1 MLKDRLKELRR
12 REGITQ
18 TELARALQVSV
29 GAVGNWESGKRNP
42 DIHMLNRIADGF
54 HVSVDYLTGRISTPD
69 EYGEDRKIHPIP
81 RTYRVPLLG
90 DIACGDPILAAEMA
104 EEMVAVPLDITAD
117 FCLRCRGDSMIGARI
132 LEGDLVYVRR
142 QETVDDGQIAAVL
155 IGQEATLKRVY
166 LHENFIELRAENPAY
181 TSIILTKEEMNT
193 VTIEGKAVGLCRD
206 I

>member
-69 EYGEDRKIHPIP
+69 EYGEDR
-81 RTYRVPLLG
+81 
-90 DIACGDPILAAEMA
+90 
-104 EEMVAVPLDITAD
+104 
-117 FCLRCRGDSMIGARI
+117 
-132 LEGDLVYVRR
+132 
-142 QETVDDGQIAAVL
+142 
-155 IGQEATLKRVY
+155 
-166 LHENFIELRAENPAY
+166 
-181 TSIILTKEEMNT
+181 
-193 VTIEGKAVGLCRD
+193 
-206 I
+206 